1 MKFLV
6 IGANSFSGSHF
17 VKRALQEGHAVVG
30 MSRSYEPEPEFLPRK
45 WESESKGRYTFLRI
59 NLNSGTDEF
68 SSALKGIE
76 PEIVVNFAAQ
86 GMVAES
92 WKTPWD
98 WFETN
103 TVGLSKV
110 LHGLQALSALKKYV
124 HVSTPEVYGSTQGWV
139 KESLDF
145 SPSTP
150 YAVSRA
156 AGDWHVLN
164 LVKSAGLPAVITRA
178 ANVFGPGQQLYRV
191 IPRAFLSA
199 HLGEKFPLHGAG
211 DSTRSFIYID
221 DVVDATYR
229 LCFLDTAGETF
240 HISTESLVSIRDL
253 VLEVGQVAGVD
264 TEKLIEQIPERVGK
278 DDSYQLNSTKIRER
292 TGWSDSFSRIEG
304 LEAVNSW
311 VLSHLDRFSV
321 LPRDYEHKA

>member
-17 VKRALQEGHAVVG
+17 VKRLLREGHSVVG
-30 MSRSYEPEPEFLPRK
+30 MSRSKEPAREFLPRK
-45 WESESKGRYTFLRI
+45 WESESTGTYTFFRI
-59 NLNSGTDEF
+59 DLNSGTEEF
-68 SSALKGIE
+68 DSALKGIE
-76 PEIVVNFAAQ
+76 PEVVVNFAAQ

-92 WKTPWD
+92 WNTPWD

-110 LHGLQALSALKKYV
+110 LHSLQGLSSLKKYV

-139 KESLDF
+139 QESLDF

-164 LVKSAGLPAVITRA
+164 LVKSASLPAVITRA

-229 LCFLDTAGETF
+229 LCFVDTAGETF
-240 HISTESLVSIRDL
+240 HISTDSLVSIRDL
-253 VLEVGQVAGVD
+253 VFEVGNIAGVD
-264 TEKLIEQIPERVGK
+264 FENLIDQSPERVGK
-278 DDSYQLNSTKIRER
+278 DDSYQLASTKVRER
-292 TGWSDSFSRIEG
+292 TGWSDSFSRIQG

-311 VLSHLDRFSV
+311 VVNNLERLST
-321 LPRDYEHKA
+321 LPRAYEHKA